1 MDFPILI
8 PEYNVFFQQHI
19 FEKSVY
25 QSVIQSA
32 EFYKK
37 PIYTTK
43 DLQKYFPSLSYRVL
57 NDWDKKKLIRGSRKN
72 QDSGWRKFSA
82 IDIIKFFII
91 TDLRKYGMPI
101 PKIKNVIHDLSC
113 NFVFIK
119 DPHTGQSQ
127 KTEYL
132 HFEYFFILSSIGQ
145 KILLLIDDRQYTL
158 LHNEADM
165 FDLISSKDFYAPCLL
180 LPFYDYVRKFYKQLT
195 LDIKIKK
202 YSTLSG
208 LLEARFHLKEKIIMD
223 LVNNDKYKKIEI
235 IRKNNDHHLI
245 TAKSIR
251 SGKFNKKDVMD
262 LIDQKEYQSVKAIKE
277 EDGQIVAISQEE
289 RFWI

>member
-8 PEYNVFFQQHI
+8 PEYNMWFQKHI
-19 FEKSVY
+19 FEQYIYHALTRDVR
-25 QSVIQSA
+25 I
-32 EFYKK
+32 YKR
-37 PIYTTK
+37 PTYTVK
-43 DLQKYFPSLSYRVL
+43 DLQIFFPSLSYRVL
-57 NDWDKKKLIRGSRKN
+57 SDWDKKKLISGSRKN

-101 PKIKNVIHDLSC
+101 PKIKNIIHELSH
-113 NFVFIK
+113 NFVIIK
-119 DPHTGQSQ
+119 DPDTGQDI
-127 KTEYL
+127 KTEHL
-132 HFEYFFILSSIGQ
+132 HFEYFCILSSIGE

-158 LHNEADM
+158 LQNEAGM

-180 LPFYDYVRKFYKQLT
+180 LPFYDYVRKFFKQLT
-195 LDIKIKK
+195 IDIKIKK
-202 YSTLSG
+202 HTTLYG
-208 LLEARFHLKEKIIMD
+208 LLQNRFVLKEKIILD
-223 LVNNDKYKKIEI
+223 IINNEKYQKIIITKK
-235 IRKNNDHHLI
+235 NQDHLLI
-245 TAKSIR
+245 TTHSVR

-277 EDGQIVAISQEE
+277 DGQIVAISQEE

>member
-32 EFYKK
+32 EYYKK
-37 PIYTTK
+37 PIYTIK

-57 NDWDKKKLIRGSRKN
+57 NDWDKKKLISGSRKK

-101 PKIKNVIHDLSC
+101 PLIKNVICNLSR
-113 NFVFIK
+113 NLIITR
-119 DPHTGQSQ
+119 DPKTGEYR
-127 KTEYL
+127 KTKCL
-132 HFEYFFILSSIGQ
+132 DFEYFFLLTSIGE
-145 KILLLIDDRQYTL
+145 KTLLLIDDRQYTL
-158 LHNEADM
+158 LHNESAM
-165 FDLISSKDFYAPCLL
+165 FRLISSKNFYAPCLL
-180 LPFYDYVRKFYKQLT
+180 LPFYEYVRKYFKQLT
-195 LDIKIKK
+195 IDIKIKK

-208 LLEARFHLKEKIIMD
+208 LLQARFHLKEKTIMD

-235 IRKNNDHHLI
+235 IRKNNNHHLI
-245 TAKSIR
+245 TAKSIK
-251 SGKFNKKDVMD
+251 SGKFNKKDVLD
-262 LIDQKEYQSVKAIKE
+262 LIDQKDYQSVKAIK